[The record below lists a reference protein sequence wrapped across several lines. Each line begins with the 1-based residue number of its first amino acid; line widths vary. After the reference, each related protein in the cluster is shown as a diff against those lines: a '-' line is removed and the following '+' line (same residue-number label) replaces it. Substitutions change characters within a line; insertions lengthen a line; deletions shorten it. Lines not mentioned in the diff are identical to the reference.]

1 MKKIW
6 NGVCLGLGFL
16 FFGLGAAGAVM
27 PVLPTTPFLLAA
39 AFFFAR
45 GSVRFHR
52 WFVGTNLYRRYIEQ
66 AVKHKSMDQAAKR
79 NLLVMLGI
87 IFVIGFLFS
96 PGFAKIIILL
106 VAAGHFYYF
115 LFRVKTVA
123 RPQQMQTEPE
133 QKEQAAPPC
142 GKIAKTEGC
151 E

>member
-1 MKKIW
+1 
-6 NGVCLGLGFL
+6 
-16 FFGLGAAGAVM
+16 M
-27 PVLPTTPFLLAA
+27 PVLPTTPFLVAA

-45 GSVRFHR
+45 GSTRFHQ
-52 WFVGTNLYRRYIEQ
+52 WFVGTNLYRRYIER
-66 AVKHKSMDQAAKR
+66 AVKYKAMDRAAKR

-123 RPQQMQTEPE
+123 HTQQTQKEPE
-133 QKEQAAPPC
+133 QKEQSAAPC
-142 GKIAKTEGC
+142 GKMARTEGC